1 MNRNIPVYMALIGVI
16 IMLLFSGCASMLTG
30 YGKLRPQPMR
40 GQTVAIG
47 ELVENWEDYVIHYAG
62 SSVGTPAGIMF
73 DPKND
78 ERSLTGDKWI
88 KVEDQ
93 QTLSELIGWMKTYYA
108 YNPQIWRILG
118 PDNQFYGYLYYP
130 HAHNENAVVKV
141 VDDTTMYVYDL
152 ESPRYLKRPPFP
164 GK

>member
-1 MNRNIPVYMALIGVI
+1 MDRNKYTYAGIIVFIVVFLI
-16 IMLLFSGCASMLTG
+16 SGCASLTG
-30 YGKLRPQPMR
+30 YGKIRLQPR
-40 GQTVAIG
+40 HG
-47 ELVENWEDYVIHYAG
+47 ERVTIQDLQQNWENYTIHYAG
-62 SSVGTPAGIMF
+62 LSVSNPAGIMF

-78 ERSLTGDKWI
+78 DRTLVGDEWI
-88 KVEDQ
+88 KVEDKE
-93 QTLSELIGWMKTYYA
+93 TVSEIISWIKNYTE
-108 YNPQIWRILG
+108 YNPQVWRILG
-118 PDNQFYGYLYYP
+118 PDNQFCGYLYYP

>member
-1 MNRNIPVYMALIGVI
+1 MDRNKYTYAGIIVFIVVFLI
-16 IMLLFSGCASMLTG
+16 SGCASFTG
-30 YGKLRPQPMR
+30 YGKVRPQPWR
-40 GQTVAIG
+40 GERITIH
-47 ELVENWEDYVIHYAG
+47 ELQKNWEDYTIHYAG
-62 SSVGTPAGIMF
+62 LSVSTVAGIMF

-141 VDDTTMYVYDL
+141 VDDTTMYVYGL
-152 ESPRYLKRPPFP
+152 ESPRSFP
-164 GK
+164 DFLLRR

>member
-1 MNRNIPVYMALIGVI
+1 MNRNRNLYMPMIGVVLVFFI
-16 IMLLFSGCASMLTG
+16 SGCALYTR
-30 YGKLRPQPMR
+30 YGKIRPQPWR
-40 GQTVAIG
+40 GERITIH
-47 ELVENWEDYVIHYAG
+47 ELQKNWEDYTIHYAG
-62 SSVGTPAGIMF
+62 LSVGTVAGIMF

-78 ERSLTGDKWI
+78 ERSLTGDRWI

-108 YNPQIWRILG
+108 YNPQIYRILG

-141 VDDTTMYVYDL
+141 VDDTTMYVYGL
-152 ESPRYLKRPPFP
+152 ESPTYFDDFPYRKR
-164 GK
+164 